1 MFPLFDD
8 VPVRRRPYV
17 TWGLIAANIAIFVWE
32 RGGLERRVDKYAFYP
47 CAVQGPCVGPA
58 RGHEPWPESV
68 LTSMFLHA
76 SWLHVLGNMLFL
88 FIFGN
93 NVEDVMGRIRY
104 AVFYVGA
111 GFAAALVQAGV
122 TLHYSGTSAA
132 SIPTVGASGAIAG
145 VLGAYLILLPHARVL
160 TLVFGFLPLRVSAML
175 FLGIWFLFQLWQT
188 NFSITHPDSGGGV
201 AFAAHVGGFLFGV
214 ATVKLFQVRQPLR
227 PR

>member
-1 MFPLFDD
+1 MIPIKTDARLRTTPWMNYGIIA
-8 VPVRRRPYV
+8 VNVLMYVITHRVRSSIPALQLHPRHP
-17 TWGLIAANIAIFVWE
+17 TML
-32 RGGLERRVDKYAFYP
+32 AFFTY
-47 CAVQGPCVGPA
+47 
-58 RGHEPWPESV
+58 S
-68 LTSMFLHA
+68 LLHA
-76 SWLHVLGNMLFL
+76 NTMHLVGNMLFL

-93 NVEDVMGRIRY
+93 NVEDTMGRIRY
-104 AVFYVGA
+104 LVFYVGA
-111 GFAAALVQAGV
+111 GFAAALTQAAV
-122 TLHYSGTSAA
+122 TLHYSGASAA

-175 FLGIWFLFQLWQT
+175 FLGIWFLFQLWQA

-214 ATVKLFQVRQPLR
+214 ATVKLFQVRPPLR